1 MWGCGEALRVVHII
15 LFTFIAAYH
24 LQVWRMQRLYLLH
37 MFYQSLML
45 LHYATL
51 QVLLD
56 RLDKLNHQAVDLDV
70 NLLDKKIDQMM
81 PELGFMPQDN
91 DRLVASYSGGWQ
103 MRMCLGK
110 LLLQVTYHCRGCR
123 LGDVLAHTAH
133 RATSWLAGTPSITVH
148 WDHGH

>member
-1 MWGCGEALRVVHII
+1 
-15 LFTFIAAYH
+15 
-24 LQVWRMQRLYLLH
+24 
-37 MFYQSLML
+37 ML

-110 LLLQVTYHCRGCR
+110 LLLQVTYHCRACR
-123 LGDVLAHTAH
+123 LGDVLSTYS
-133 RATSWLAGTPSITVH
+133 TLCNKLACWHSKHHSALGP
-148 WDHGH
+148 